1 MIDNPLANILARLV
15 GERSDVAAR
24 AFERAAYDYAMA
36 RGCDLGRDAEAY
48 ARLRVVTSAVRGGDY
63 NEAWMRGALDALRDA
78 IYSSRSRE
86 EELRRRVDVALR
98 TAPSVTLRPTYDSAE
113 VFVEGRRVNAMGG
126 SIEGISFAPA
136 NAEAQTV
143 EPFVG
148 GFASGPV
155 RAVLTINSAAD
166 INAAFGEGSEIA
178 NAFRYAS
185 EIGEPRMIRRGDIV
199 YVGDEAMG
207 LAVDD
212 SDIINGTVSVMMGQ
226 PMTNVSGTVRQY
238 VNGEWRELRPMTA
251 TQQREA
257 DARAEWRRRTIEN
270 MDAYAWKLCGACG
283 RLTRRS
289 TLCFQCRDDAPT
301 ALSRWRERI
310 SQRQRHAAP
319 VPLDAPGGV
328 CASRLYPEAP
338 RAHDAVRLRCPLR
351 RSPDRVV
358 TLCVEQ
364 PTTNC
369 VTPMRSGA

>member
-1 MIDNPLANILARLV
+1 M
-15 GERSDVAAR
+15 
-24 AFERAAYDYAMA
+24 
-36 RGCDLGRDAEAY
+36 
-48 ARLRVVTSAVRGGDY
+48 
-63 NEAWMRGALDALRDA
+63 
-78 IYSSRSRE
+78 
-86 EELRRRVDVALR
+86 
-98 TAPSVTLRPTYDSAE
+98 PSVTLRPTYDSAE

-185 EIGEPRMIRRGDIV
+185 EIGEPRMIRRGDTV

-257 DARAEWRRRTIEN
+257 DARDAWRFRILNGLIPSRMRPCVSCGVESIGI
-270 MDAYAWKLCGACG
+270 LCAACEYH
-283 RLTRRS
+283 
-289 TLCFQCRDDAPT
+289 DDA
-301 ALSRWRERI
+301 ARVLSRWRERI